1 MVLFGGLWT
10 RIPPI
15 GSSRRLLKRKERA
28 TSCDNDQDRVDLFP
42 PIDSTNTIAKKN
54 NTNDKASEREAY
66 RPPISYQQDSKKY
79 DESER
84 SKRQSSH
91 QSQHHDGISNKN
103 FTTECN
109 ESEGEALLPEGSMIS
124 SFPFVRTPS
133 SFGETEQE
141 IPSLTSEFVASEA
154 DMEVLKLC
162 LFYTV
167 IYMGIS
173 VIAFSF
179 VFERWTIID
188 SLYFAVSTFTT
199 CGYGNLSPT
208 TAAGQIFTIFFAI
221 YGVVILG
228 VFIGI
233 VGHSISQA
241 QTRALRKLKKER
253 QEEILE
259 TLFAEDKRDRKEC
272 DELIR
277 EGLLSDHASLM
288 DNIKEVVLAELP
300 AILLVAAAAL
310 VLGIREGWTLVSTI
324 YFCIMSATTTGFG
337 DYSPTT
343 QIDKVYCI
351 FFLPLAVAVFGEV
364 LGRIAGVYIQR
375 KVHRAEIKFLHRSVT
390 RCDLGRMDANKD
402 GMVDMEEF
410 LTFMLVALQ
419 KVDRESIDDLKTIF
433 RSLDKN
439 GNGMIDQDDLV
450 DLAERFD
457 VDELVELAEQN
468 PLLDDDEHRAE
479 IETHAL
485 EMAEASNP

>member
-28 TSCDNDQDRVDLFP
+28 NSCDSKQDRVQVP
-42 PIDSTNTIAKKN
+42 PIDSTK
-54 NTNDKASEREAY
+54 NTNDEASEREAY
-66 RPPISYQQDSKKY
+66 RPLLSYQHESKKHGESERRDCQSSQQSY
-79 DESER
+79 HHVGSNRKINTDESE
-84 SKRQSSH
+84 
-91 QSQHHDGISNKN
+91 
-103 FTTECN
+103 
-109 ESEGEALLPEGSMIS
+109 SEREELLPQGSMIS
-124 SFPFVRTPS
+124 SFPFVSTPS
-133 SFGETEQE
+133 SVGESEQE

-162 LFYTV
+162 LFYTS
-167 IYMGIS
+167 IYMGVS

-179 VFERWTIID
+179 VFEKWTIID

-199 CGYGNLSPT
+199 CGYGNLTPT
-208 TAAGQIFTIFFAI
+208 TTAGQIFTIFFAI
-221 YGVVILG
+221 YGVIILG

-241 QTRALRKLKKER
+241 QTRALKKLKKER

-259 TLFAEDKRDRKEC
+259 TLFTEDERERKEC

-277 EGLLSDHASLM
+277 EGLLSDHVSLM
-288 DNIKEVVLAELP
+288 DNIKEVVLAEMP
-300 AILLVAAAAL
+300 AILLVSTAAL

-419 KVDRESIDDLKTIF
+419 KVDRDSIDDLKTIF

-457 VDELVELAEQN
+457 VDQLVDLAEQN
-468 PLLDDDEHRAE
+468 PLLDDDEHRSE
-479 IETHAL
+479 IEAHAL

>member
-15 GSSRRLLKRKERA
+15 GSSRRILKRKDRA
-28 TSCDNDQDRVDLFP
+28 NCCDNEQDRVEVP

-54 NTNDKASEREAY
+54 NTDEKQASEREAY
-66 RPPISYQQDSKKY
+66 SPLISYQQDKETHGESERGVRQSSQQSHHHDGSNRTKINTDE

-84 SKRQSSH
+84 
-91 QSQHHDGISNKN
+91 
-103 FTTECN
+103 E
-109 ESEGEALLPEGSMIS
+109 ELLPQGSMP
-124 SFPFVRTPS
+124 SFPFVSTPS
-133 SFGETEQE
+133 SVEETQQE

-208 TAAGQIFTIFFAI
+208 TAAGQIFTIFFAM
-221 YGVVILG
+221 YGVIILG

-288 DNIKEVVLAELP
+288 DNIKEVVWAELP

-479 IETHAL
+479 IETHAF

>member
-28 TSCDNDQDRVDLFP
+28 SSCDNDQDRGGVP
-42 PIDSTNTIAKKN
+42 PIDSTTTITQN
-54 NTNDKASEREAY
+54 GEREAY
-66 RPPISYQQDSKKY
+66 RPLISYQQDSKIDGKS
-79 DESER
+79 DR
-84 SKRQSSH
+84 GDRQSS
-91 QSQHHDGISNKN
+91 QQFYQHNIS
-103 FTTECN
+103 
-109 ESEGEALLPEGSMIS
+109 SEGCNSNTDENIQPQVSIS
-124 SFPFVRTPS
+124 SYPFARTPS
-133 SFGETEQE
+133 SLGTGEQE

-154 DMEVLKLC
+154 DMEVLQLC

-199 CGYGNLSPT
+199 CGYGNLTPT
-208 TAAGQIFTIFFAI
+208 TTAGQIFTIFFAI
-221 YGVVILG
+221 YGVIILG

-241 QTRALRKLKKER
+241 QTRALKKLKKER

-259 TLFAEDKRDRKEC
+259 TLFTEDERERKEC

-277 EGLLSDHASLM
+277 EGLLSDHVSLM
-288 DNIKEVVLAELP
+288 DNIKEVVLAEMP
-300 AILLVAAAAL
+300 AILLVSAAAL

-375 KVHRAEIKFLHRSVT
+375 KVHRAEVKFLHRSVT

-450 DLAERFD
+450 ELAERFD
-457 VDELVELAEQN
+457 VDELVDLAEQN
-468 PLLDDDEHRAE
+468 PLLDDDEHRSE
-479 IETHAL
+479 IEAHVL
-485 EMAEASNP
+485 EMAEASTP

>member
-15 GSSRRLLKRKERA
+15 GASRRLLKRKERA
-28 TSCDNDQDRVDLFP
+28 SSCDNTQDRVEVP
-42 PIDSTNTIAKKN
+42 PIDNTNTITTE
-54 NTNDKASEREAY
+54 NTTGDASKREAY
-66 RPPISYQQDSKKY
+66 RPLISYHDSKKDGEPSERGERQSSQQSY
-79 DESER
+79 QHDGSNRNTDENVQNEESER
-84 SKRQSSH
+84 
-91 QSQHHDGISNKN
+91 
-103 FTTECN
+103 E
-109 ESEGEALLPEGSMIS
+109 ELLPRGSIS
-124 SFPFVRTPS
+124 SFPLASTS
-133 SFGETEQE
+133 SSLAAGEQE

-154 DMEVLKLC
+154 DMEVLQLC
-162 LFYTV
+162 VFYTV
-167 IYMGIS
+167 IYMGIA

-179 VFERWTIID
+179 VFEKWTIID
-188 SLYFAVSTFTT
+188 SMYFAVSTFTT
-199 CGYGNLSPT
+199 CGYGNLTPT
-208 TAAGQIFTIFFAI
+208 TTAGQIFTIFFAI
-221 YGVVILG
+221 YGVIILG

-241 QTRALRKLKKER
+241 QTRALKKLKKER

-259 TLFAEDKRDRKEC
+259 TLFTEDERDRKES

-288 DNIKEVVLAELP
+288 DNIKEVVGAELP
-300 AILLVAAAAL
+300 AILLVSAAAL

-337 DYSPTT
+337 DYTPTS

-375 KVHRAEIKFLHRSVT
+375 KVHRAEVKFLHRSVT
-390 RCDLGRMDANKD
+390 RCDLGRMDVNKD

-410 LTFMLVALQ
+410 LCFMLVALQ

-468 PLLDDDEHRAE
+468 PLLDDDEHRSE
-479 IETHAL
+479 IEEHAL